1 MRISYHVSYDYTD
14 LPDDKVK
21 NFSIDIYTVDRDLIY
36 RKYGLDDDTCLDRK
50 EVKLSSSTTNKIENL
65 IKNNIKIFELNSYIS
80 NNTEEGYTHQFYIT
94 FGNRN
99 REIHTWN
106 LDKGIYKKYGNSS
119 EIINQET
126 ILLNFFKELS
136 SILKYENIILKLY
149 ECTFK
154 R

>member
-1 MRISYHVSYDYTD
+1 MRISYHVSYDYLD
-14 LPDDKVK
+14 LQDDKVK
-21 NFSIDIYTVDRDLIY
+21 NFSIDIYTVDRDFIY
-36 RKYGLDDDTCLDRK
+36 RKYGVDDDTCLDRK
-50 EVKLSSSTTNKIENL
+50 QIKLSSLTAKKIEKL
-65 IKNNIKIFELNSYIS
+65 IETSTELFELNSYIE
-80 NNTEEGYTHQFYIT
+80 NNTDQGYTHQFYIT
-94 FGNRN
+94 NGIHN

-136 SILKYENIILKLY
+136 SILKDDNVILKLY